1 MKLFWQKAEVQKFE
15 HAKDFAEEYNIGK
28 KDFILASKS
37 TYEAYFAALG
47 LEAHVEYK
55 SKYGKGEPTD
65 EMIDALLA
73 DFRKTDCDR
82 IIAIGGGAVI
92 DMAKILVLAGDY
104 SAEEIFGRK
113 VPLKR
118 AKTLIAVPTTC
129 GAGSEVSNVSIAE
142 FTKLHTKMGLAVDE
156 IYADR
161 AVLIPELLTGLPY
174 SFFATSAI
182 DAFIHAI
189 ESYVSVMASDY
200 TRGLSLQAIKLVFD
214 YLEKSVKTPDMESR
228 EKMHNA
234 STMAGMAFANA
245 FLGICHSVAHKIG
258 GEYGIPHGRTNA
270 ILLPHIIRYNAK
282 DPQKHAMFPK
292 YDFFRA
298 DTDYADIAKFLGLKG
313 ETTAELVEALATA
326 VYELGKSVGIDMNLK
341 AQGVTQEVL
350 DATVDRMAEL
360 AYEDQCTTANPKEPL
375 ISELKQIIVDAY
387 NG

>member
-142 FTKLHTKMGLAVDE
+142 FTKL
-156 IYADR
+156 
-161 AVLIPELLTGLPY
+161 
-174 SFFATSAI
+174 
-182 DAFIHAI
+182 
-189 ESYVSVMASDY
+189 
-200 TRGLSLQAIKLVFD
+200 
-214 YLEKSVKTPDMESR
+214 
-228 EKMHNA
+228 
-234 STMAGMAFANA
+234 
-245 FLGICHSVAHKIG
+245 
-258 GEYGIPHGRTNA
+258 RT
-270 ILLPHIIRYNAK
+270 
-282 DPQKHAMFPK
+282 
-292 YDFFRA
+292 
-298 DTDYADIAKFLGLKG
+298 
-313 ETTAELVEALATA
+313 
-326 VYELGKSVGIDMNLK
+326 
-341 AQGVTQEVL
+341 
-350 DATVDRMAEL
+350 
-360 AYEDQCTTANPKEPL
+360 
-375 ISELKQIIVDAY
+375 
-387 NG
+387 